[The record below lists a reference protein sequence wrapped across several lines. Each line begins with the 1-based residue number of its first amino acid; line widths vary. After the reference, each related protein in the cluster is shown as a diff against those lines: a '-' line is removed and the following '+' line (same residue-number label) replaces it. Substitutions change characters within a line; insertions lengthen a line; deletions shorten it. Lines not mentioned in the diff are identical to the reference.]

1 MASPDFFAALLRSES
16 GAIAKC
22 ASTLGPKRTK
32 FHALNVYGSKLT
44 FINDLPKGRFFS
56 GDRPEDERADDT
68 PYPGI
73 EKGDL
78 LPDFIEA
85 IRNDRAPEV
94 DATDIFRVMD
104 VCFAV
109 REAAETGRTVTIDY
123 LV

>member
-1 MASPDFFAALLRSES
+1 MRFGS
-16 GAIAKC
+16 GGIAKC
-22 ASTLGPKRTK
+22 ATTLGPQRTK

-44 FINDLPKGRFFS
+44 FVNDMPNAKVFS
-56 GDRPEDERADDT
+56 GDEATDERAMTT
-68 PYPGI
+68 PYPGM

-78 LPDFIEA
+78 LPEFIAA
-85 IRNDRAPEV
+85 IRNGHAPEI

-109 REAAETGRTVTIDY
+109 REAAQSGRTVKVDY